1 MSSEAPRIVHVSL
14 RVRDLEASSRF
25 YQQLFGFR
33 RLGGDS
39 RSKDHVSRHL
49 TDGVID
55 LALIE
60 YPEDRGRADCPTPGA
75 TPGIHHFGVAVADL
89 EAWTRRVREAG
100 GQLLTPPGEVP
111 VKFRDPDGA
120 ICELVPFGRYQVA

>member
-14 RVRDLEASSRF
+14 RVRDLEASTRF
-25 YQQLFGFR
+25 YQRIFGFR
-33 RLGGDS
+33 RLGDS
-39 RSKDHVSRHL
+39 KSTDHLSRHL

-75 TPGIHHFGVAVADL
+75 APGIHHFGVAVADV
-89 EAWTRRVREAG
+89 EALTRRVREAG
-100 GQLLTPPGEVP
+100 GQVLTPPGEIP

-120 ICELVPFGRYQVA
+120 ICELVPFGRYKVA

>member
-1 MSSEAPRIVHVSL
+1 MSSEAPRIVHISL
-14 RVRDLEASSRF
+14 RVRDLEASTSF
-25 YQQLFGFR
+25 YQRTFGFR
-33 RLGGDS
+33 HLGDS
-39 RSKDHVSRHL
+39 QSKDHVSRHL

-75 TPGIHHFGVAVADL
+75 APGIHHFGVAVADL

-100 GQLLTPPGEVP
+100 GQVLTPPGEIP

-120 ICELVPFGRYQVA
+120 ICEIVPFGRYKVV

>member
-1 MSSEAPRIVHVSL
+1 MGTEAPRIVHVSL
-14 RVRDLEASSRF
+14 RVRDLETSTRF
-25 YQQLFGFR
+25 YQQVFGFR
-33 RLGGDS
+33 RLHDTKS
-39 RSKDHVSRHL
+39 RDHVSRHL

-60 YPEDRGRADCPTPGA
+60 YPEDRGRADYPIPGA

-89 EAWTRRVREAG
+89 EAWIRRVREAG
-100 GQLLTPPGEVP
+100 GEVLTPLGEIP

-120 ICELVPFGRYQVA
+120 ICELVPFGRYKVA

>member
-1 MSSEAPRIVHVSL
+1 VSTEVPRIVHVSL
-14 RVRDLEASSRF
+14 RVRNLEASTRF
-25 YQQLFGFR
+25 YQRIFGFR
-33 RLGGDS
+33 HLGDS
-39 RSKDHVSRHL
+39 QSKDHVSRHL

-75 TPGIHHFGVAVADL
+75 APGIHHFGVAVADL

-100 GQLLTPPGEVP
+100 GQVLTPPGEIP

-120 ICELVPFGRYQVA
+120 ICELVPFGRYKVA

>member
-14 RVRDLEASSRF
+14 RVRNLEASTRF
-25 YQQLFGFR
+25 YQQVFGFR
-33 RLGGDS
+33 HLGDS
-39 RSKDHVSRHL
+39 QSKDHVSRHL

-75 TPGIHHFGVAVADL
+75 APGIHHFGVAVADL

-100 GQLLTPPGEVP
+100 GQFLTSPGEIP

-120 ICELVPFGRYQVA
+120 ICEIVPFGRYKVA